1 MLLLCVVAMQR
12 MRANYHLGVGLLFVK
27 KKTARLC
34 SHTKIMGA
42 AVAAKRSSIAVEET
56 GGAAE
61 VAAAATSPSR
71 TRSGASTASVTSVGI
86 PLPPPP
92 RPPLEVGDIE
102 QTSLPLLPHTSS
114 PHPTVD
120 SLSESCTSI
129 NDSDSEESA
138 PVDTTRRELVEKCLR
153 SLEGGFG
160 VAFERGKQLLDRVQ
174 EIECSP
180 GETLISSRQTA
191 VGVYIV
197 KEGELEVL
205 SPGADAVTLCCLG
218 VGDFCGELSSF
229 FRIPCTATVRVK
241 QGLR

>member
-1 MLLLCVVAMQR
+1 M
-12 MRANYHLGVGLLFVK
+12 
-27 KKTARLC
+27 
-34 SHTKIMGA
+34 
-42 AVAAKRSSIAVEET
+42 AAKRSSTIVEET
-56 GGAAE
+56 GGAAAE

-71 TRSGASTASVTSVGI
+71 TRSGAGTASVTSVGI

-92 RPPLEVGDIE
+92 RPPLEGDINE
-102 QTSLPLLPHTSS
+102 QTSLPLSSRTSS
-114 PHPTVD
+114 PHSTVD
-120 SLSESCTSI
+120 SLSESGTSI
-129 NDSDSEESA
+129 NDNDSEESA
-138 PVDTTRRELVEKCLR
+138 VDTTRRELVEKCLR

-180 GETLISSRQTA
+180 GETLISARQTA

-197 KEGELEVL
+197 KEGKLEVL
-205 SPGADAVTLCCLG
+205 SPGTDVVTLCCLG

-241 QGLR
+241 HGLR

>member
-1 MLLLCVVAMQR
+1 M
-12 MRANYHLGVGLLFVK
+12 
-27 KKTARLC
+27 
-34 SHTKIMGA
+34 
-42 AVAAKRSSIAVEET
+42 AAKRSSIAVEET
-56 GGAAE
+56 GGAAAE
-61 VAAAATSPSR
+61 VRAAATAPSR
-71 TRSGASTASVTSVGI
+71 TRSGAGTASVTSVGI

-102 QTSLPLLPHTSS
+102 QTSLPLPPHRAPHTSS
-114 PHPTVD
+114 PHSTVD
-120 SLSESCTSI
+120 SLSESGTSI
-129 NDSDSEESA
+129 NDSVSEESA
-138 PVDTTRRELVEKCLR
+138 AVDMTRRELVEKCLR

-180 GETLISSRQTA
+180 GKTLISARQTA
-191 VGVYIV
+191 VGVFIV